1 MDQALITSIIDS
13 FPDRKS
19 ALLPLLH
26 EYQRERGWISPE
38 TMEEVGG
45 HLGLSAA
52 QVLEVVSF
60 YTLFRR
66 EPVGRYHVQLCKT
79 TSCYLC
85 GAFDLLKHLK
95 DRYGMAPGKVTDD
108 GRFSLE
114 LVECI
119 ALCHQ
124 APAIQVNMEFHG
136 NVTPDHVDH
145 ILGGLE

>member
-1 MDQALITSIIDS
+1 MDQAQIDQVIAS
-13 FPDRKS
+13 FPEKKS

-26 EYQRERGWISPE
+26 MYQRERGWISPE

-66 EPVGRYHVQLCKT
+66 EPVGKYHVQLCKT

-85 GAFDLLKHLK
+85 GAFDLLDHLTKKH
-95 DRYGMAPGKVTDD
+95 GMAPGKVTPD

-119 ALCHQ
+119 ALCHK
-124 APAIQVNMEFHG
+124 APAIQINMEFHG
-136 NVTPDHVDH
+136 GVTPERVDE
-145 ILGGLE
+145 ILDGLA